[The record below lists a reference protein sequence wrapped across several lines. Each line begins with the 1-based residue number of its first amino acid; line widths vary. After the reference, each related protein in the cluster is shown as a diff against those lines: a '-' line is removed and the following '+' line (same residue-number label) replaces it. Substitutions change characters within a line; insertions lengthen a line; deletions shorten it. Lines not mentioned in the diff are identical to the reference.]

1 MTTTTGNA
9 ASVMSKLEDWLQT
22 EWPELEVYLT
32 SVTEQFGTISL
43 NGPKS
48 RKIVELLFPDQDF
61 SSETFPHM
69 SFKNLEIDKVWILGE
84 VLITG
89 QNFFTS

>member
-9 ASVMSKLEDWLQT
+9 ASVMGKLEDWLQT

-43 NGPKS
+43 NGPNS
-48 RKIVELLFPDQDF
+48 RKIVESLFSRTRF
-61 SSETFPHM
+61 
-69 SFKNLEIDKVWILGE
+69 FK
-84 VLITG
+84 
-89 QNFFTS
+89 